1 MSGLNSKQVD
11 ISEQNNK
18 VSLKWTGLKKNQ
30 TKNEIYWVYLCSVE
44 KLLSMC
50 SSSCLPGGGSNS
62 ELALHCLHSC
72 QGDTMVGSLSSF
84 SLSFSFF
91 FLSFLAMLH
100 PSFFVLSIFR
110 HSLLCRQHWRC
121 CCSHSRHQQETTITL
136 VTFDLSLTHLLTW
149 LFGLTVSSY
158 PENSRFS
165 EKNTIYMD

>member
-11 ISEQNNK
+11 ISEQNNN
-18 VSLKWTGLKKNQ
+18 VSLKWTGTELIK
-30 TKNEIYWVYLCSVE
+30 IYWVYLCSVE

-100 PSFFVLSIFR
+100 PSFSILSIFR